1 MESWNQIHSPQRS
14 SPFLSNRG
22 IEVAIVNEYPNDPI
36 SAVDDLIKRVVPS
49 Q

>member
-1 MESWNQIHSPQRS
+1 MLTFVLTMVLLPLTQALLP
-14 SPFLSNRG
+14 
-22 IEVAIVNEYPNDPI
+22 VAIVNEYPNDPI